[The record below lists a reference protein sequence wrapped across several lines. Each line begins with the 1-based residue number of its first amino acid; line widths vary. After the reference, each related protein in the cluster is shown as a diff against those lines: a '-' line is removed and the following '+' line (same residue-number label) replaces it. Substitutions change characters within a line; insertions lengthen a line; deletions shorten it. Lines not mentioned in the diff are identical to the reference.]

1 MKDTDFRRTAL
12 AHGEA
17 PVPSAPPGPVGM
29 RLLGISVFV
38 LWQVVRMAC
47 CALLVLVEPLLRA
60 TLVPIA
66 FLGFV
71 VTLVFGFVIGDPRFP
86 RWGML
91 ACSVGALMLYWGF
104 LGLMS
109 LFMTLPPSHDRR

>member
-1 MKDTDFRRTAL
+1 MNDTDFRRKSL
-12 AHGEA
+12 MHGES
-17 PVPSAPPGPVGM
+17 PVPSAPDVSVGM
-29 RLLGISVFV
+29 RLLGSSVNV

-91 ACSVGALMLYWGF
+91 ACSVGALMLYWGV

-109 LFMTLPPSHDRR
+109 LFMTLPSSHDR

>member
-1 MKDTDFRRTAL
+1 MNDTDFRRTSL
-12 AHGEA
+12 VHGES
-17 PVPSAPPGPVGM
+17 PVPSAPDVSVGM
-29 RLLGISVFV
+29 RLLGSSVNV

-91 ACSVGALMLYWGF
+91 ACSVGALMLYWGV

-109 LFMTLPPSHDRR
+109 LFMTLPSSHDR